1 MPRRETRQSI
11 ERALA
16 EQRRKRLALGVEAER
31 RKAADVQR
39 EMTRLRKTLER
50 GQSAEFHARFLRGVH
65 QLTAKVFPKRRRPRD
80 GSMPA
85 LVEPPRGP
93 KPLQGGAAA
102 PLEFD

>member
-1 MPRRETRQSI
+1 MPERETRQSI

-16 EQRRKRLALGVEAER
+16 DQRRKRLALGVDAER
-31 RKAADVQR
+31 RMAANVQR
-39 EMTRLRKTLER
+39 EMARMRKALGAGESR
-50 GQSAEFHARFLRGVH
+50 EIHARFLRGIQELSV
-65 QLTAKVFPKRRRPRD
+65 KIFRKRRRPDD

-93 KPLQGGAAA
+93 RPLQGGAAA